1 VRYLYNHFLK
11 INIDEYQLT
20 KKNAAVNIHHW
31 GHQPW
36 TIDHAGQELPP
47 APVDVITDILTHWG
61 LLSANT
67 IKQEATA
74 L

>member
-1 VRYLYNHFLK
+1 
-11 INIDEYQLT
+11 
-20 KKNAAVNIHHW
+20 VNIRNW
-31 GHQPW
+31 GHQQW
-36 TIDHAGQELPP
+36 TIDHAGQELPQ

-67 IKQEATA
+67 IKQQATA